1 MPKERERG
9 QFICEQIFWNRTS
22 SCINLGVHR
31 TIFKVIRDSFG
42 IALLH
47 FLIGPEKSRLFLN
60 QSNSKFKP
68 IATWSPAFSRA
79 SGCSVVL
86 LWVITGFLFTFFCF
100 DWLLLLLWVCL
111 FDLQSKCARWSLLLL
126 VGVSPSLTFR
136 SLAEII
142 LNIKLWVVLEDI

>member
-1 MPKERERG
+1 MNNFFE
-9 QFICEQIFWNRTS
+9 TD
-22 SCINLGVHR
+22 HR
-31 TIFKVIRDSFG
+31 LVLTLVSIEHIKVIRDSFG

-86 LWVITGFLFTFFCF
+86 LGVITGFLFTLFCF
-100 DWLLLLLWVCL
+100 DWLL
-111 FDLQSKCARWSLLLL
+111 
-126 VGVSPSLTFR
+126 
-136 SLAEII
+136 
-142 LNIKLWVVLEDI
+142 